1 MSKNYSFKTVP
12 TLRKSRGRFDLSFGN
27 KTTMNVGTLYP
38 IYVQEVYPGDTF
50 KVKPTFV
57 CRSTTP
63 FLKPVMDN
71 LFLDTYFF
79 FVPNRIIDTK
89 FETVI
94 GAVSQPS
101 EWQIRS
107 DRKVPTISISDTG
120 VAPGGVADY
129 LGLPIGCKQT
139 DISLY
144 PFRAFAKVYDDWF
157 RDENNVQPMLVQT
170 GDAGA
175 FEKLNNNEWTSQ
187 NYTGKLPKVAKMH
200 DYFTSCLPGVYKGQ
214 TPVVPLYST
223 KSIDG
228 SMYAPVVGK
237 GTEVPT
243 DFFYNPNKGD
253 PLLFANEDQQLAA
266 STTSPLYVKSSDD
279 LELDLG
285 LRVVAGMSPATGVN
299 STYALYPANLYAD
312 LTSVGTGIT
321 SVDLIQAMALQKM
334 LANDARGGTRY
345 AEILQSH
352 FGVMSPDQRLQRSEF
367 LGGKRSPLSVTQ
379 VAQTGAT
386 TEKNPLADLA
396 GYSQSV
402 GQSKFSKGFVEHGFI
417 IGVACI
423 RYFHSYQ
430 QGVERFWTRNER
442 LDFYDPAFA
451 NITEQPVYK
460 SELYSNGSVIGD
472 STSSG
477 IFGYQEA
484 WADLRSRRNQI
495 TGQMRSSST
504 GNSLDMWH
512 FADEYTSA
520 PVLGKDFIDETPVFV
535 DRTLSVPSTS
545 QDQFILDFWFD
556 NIAIRVL
563 PVYSIPRL

>member
-94 GAVSQPS
+94 GAVSVPN
-101 EWQIRS
+101 EWANRTV
-107 DRKVPTISISDTG
+107 RKVPTLRMSNG
-120 VAPGGVADY
+120 VTPGGVADY
-129 LGLPIGCKQT
+129 LGLPLGCKQT

-157 RDENNVQPMLVQT
+157 RDENNVQPMLIQT
-170 GDAGA
+170 GDSAVS
-175 FEKLNNNEWTSQ
+175 EVLNDNDWAPN

-214 TPVVPLYST
+214 TPLVPVSSEYNVDGDIPIKNSSVIGTPSENPVWNEEPTRFADCNGEGFNSGYVSIFPSLAGSAYGYLSSVPIEGVAENTPLGAYNLVVP
-223 KSIDG
+223 G
-228 SMYAPVVGK
+228 G
-237 GTEVPT
+237 
-243 DFFYNPNKGD
+243 
-253 PLLFANEDQQLAA
+253 
-266 STTSPLYVKSSDD
+266 
-279 LELDLG
+279 G
-285 LRVVAGMSPATGVN
+285 L
-299 STYALYPANLYAD
+299 
-312 LTSVGTGIT
+312 GIT

-345 AEILQSH
+345 TEILQSH

-386 TEKNPLADLA
+386 TENNPLADLA

-402 GQSKFSKGFVEHGFI
+402 GQARFSKGFVEHGFV

-451 NITEQPVYK
+451 HITEQPVYK
-460 SELYSNGSVIGD
+460 SELYSNGGVVGD

-495 TGQMRSSST
+495 TGQMRSSTS
-504 GNSLDMWH
+504 GNSLDIWH
-512 FADEYTSA
+512 FADNYTSS
-520 PVLGKDFIDETPVFV
+520 PVLGKDFINETPVFV
-535 DRTLSVPSTS
+535 DRTLSVSSTS
-545 QDQFILDFWFD
+545 QDQFIIDLWFE

-563 PVYSIPRL
+563 PVFSVPKLG

>member
-71 LFLDTYFF
+71 LFMDTYFF
-79 FVPNRIIDTK
+79 FVPNRIIDNK

-94 GAVSQPS
+94 GAVAEPN
-101 EWQIRS
+101 EWASRT
-107 DRKVPTISISDTG
+107 DRKVPTLRMSNG
-120 VAPGGVADY
+120 VTPGGVADY
-129 LGLPIGCKQT
+129 LGLPLGCKQT

-157 RDENNVQPMLVQT
+157 RDENNVQPMLIQT
-170 GDAGA
+170 GDAA
-175 FEKLNNNEWTSQ
+175 LSEILNSNDWAPN

-214 TPVVPLYST
+214 TPLVPVSSEYNVDGDIPIKNSSVIHLPSENPVWNAEPTRIADCEQEAINSGYVGLFPNTSGSYAGYMSSVPVEGVAESSSLGIYNLVVP
-223 KSIDG
+223 G
-228 SMYAPVVGK
+228 G
-237 GTEVPT
+237 
-243 DFFYNPNKGD
+243 
-253 PLLFANEDQQLAA
+253 
-266 STTSPLYVKSSDD
+266 
-279 LELDLG
+279 G
-285 LRVVAGMSPATGVN
+285 L
-299 STYALYPANLYAD
+299 
-312 LTSVGTGIT
+312 GIT
-321 SVDLIQAMALQKM
+321 SIDLIQAMALQKM

-345 AEILQSH
+345 TEILQSH

-386 TEKNPLADLA
+386 TENNPLADLA

-402 GQSKFSKGFVEHGFI
+402 GQARFSKGFVEHGFV

-451 NITEQPVYK
+451 HITEQPVYK
-460 SELYSNGSVIGD
+460 SELYSNGGVVGD

-495 TGQMRSSST
+495 TGQMRSSTSGT
-504 GNSLDMWH
+504 SLDIWH
-512 FADEYTSA
+512 FADNYTSA
-520 PVLGKDFIDETPVFV
+520 PVLGKDFINETPVFV

-545 QDQFILDFWFD
+545 QDQFIIDLWFE

-563 PVYSIPRL
+563 PVFSVPKLG

>member
-57 CRSTTP
+57 CRSTSP

-79 FVPNRIIDTK
+79 FVPNRIIDSR
-89 FETVI
+89 FEAVI
-94 GAVSQPS
+94 GAVSEPN
-101 EWQIRS
+101 EWVNRTERQ
-107 DRKVPTISISDTG
+107 VPTLKMSDG
-120 VAPGGVADY
+120 VTPGGVADY
-129 LGLPIGCKQT
+129 IGLPLGCKQS
-139 DISLY
+139 DIILY
-144 PFRAFAKVYDDWF
+144 PFRAFAKIYDDWF
-157 RDENNVQPMLVQT
+157 RDENNVQPMLIQT
-170 GDAGA
+170 GDSAA
-175 FEKLNNNEWTSQ
+175 SEVLNDNDWAPN

-214 TPVVPLYST
+214 TPLVPVSSEYNVDGDIPIKNSSIIGTPSENPVWNAEPTRFSSDVVGQGLSVGPVVFSPSSDGASNGVFGVNPEEGVLPPSTNLCAYNLVVP
-223 KSIDG
+223 G
-228 SMYAPVVGK
+228 G
-237 GTEVPT
+237 
-243 DFFYNPNKGD
+243 
-253 PLLFANEDQQLAA
+253 
-266 STTSPLYVKSSDD
+266 
-279 LELDLG
+279 G
-285 LRVVAGMSPATGVN
+285 L
-299 STYALYPANLYAD
+299 
-312 LTSVGTGIT
+312 GIT

-345 AEILQSH
+345 TEILQSH

-386 TEKNPLADLA
+386 TGNSPLADLA

-402 GQSKFSKGFVEHGFI
+402 GQARFSKGFVEHGFI

-451 NITEQPVYK
+451 HITEQPVYK
-460 SELYSNGSVIGD
+460 SELYSNGGVVGD

-495 TGQMRSSST
+495 TGQMRSSSS
-504 GNSLDMWH
+504 GISLDIWH
-512 FADEYTSA
+512 FADNYTSA
-520 PVLGKDFIDETPVFV
+520 PVLGKDFINETPVFV

-545 QDQFILDFWFD
+545 QDQFIVDLWFE

-563 PVYSIPRL
+563 PVFSVPKLG

>member
-57 CRSTTP
+57 CRSTSP

-79 FVPNRIIDTK
+79 FVPNRIIDSR
-89 FETVI
+89 FEAVI
-94 GAVSQPS
+94 GAVSEPN
-101 EWQIRS
+101 EWVNRTERQ
-107 DRKVPTISISDTG
+107 VPTLKMSDG
-120 VAPGGVADY
+120 VTPGGVADY
-129 LGLPIGCKQT
+129 IGLPLGCKQS
-139 DISLY
+139 DIILY
-144 PFRAFAKVYDDWF
+144 PFRAFAKIYDDWF
-157 RDENNVQPMLVQT
+157 RDENNVQPMLIQT
-170 GDAGA
+170 GDSAA
-175 FEKLNNNEWTSQ
+175 SEVLNDNDWAPN

-214 TPVVPLYST
+214 TPLVPVSSEYNVDGDIPIKNSSIIGTPSENPVWNAEPTRFSSDLVGQGLSVGPVVFSPSSDGASNGVFGVNPEEGVLPPSTNLCAYNLVVP
-223 KSIDG
+223 G
-228 SMYAPVVGK
+228 G
-237 GTEVPT
+237 
-243 DFFYNPNKGD
+243 
-253 PLLFANEDQQLAA
+253 
-266 STTSPLYVKSSDD
+266 
-279 LELDLG
+279 G
-285 LRVVAGMSPATGVN
+285 L
-299 STYALYPANLYAD
+299 
-312 LTSVGTGIT
+312 GIT

-345 AEILQSH
+345 TEILQSH

-386 TEKNPLADLA
+386 TGNSPLADLA

-402 GQSKFSKGFVEHGFI
+402 GQARFSKGFVEHGFI

-451 NITEQPVYK
+451 HITEQPVYK
-460 SELYSNGSVIGD
+460 SELYSNGGVVGD

-495 TGQMRSSST
+495 TGQMRSSSS
-504 GNSLDMWH
+504 GISLDIWH
-512 FADEYTSA
+512 FADNYTSA
-520 PVLGKDFIDETPVFV
+520 PVLGKDFINETPVFV

-545 QDQFILDFWFD
+545 QDQFIVDLWFE

-563 PVYSIPRL
+563 PVFSVPKLC

>member
-79 FVPNRIIDTK
+79 FVPNRIIDSR
-89 FETVI
+89 FEAVI
-94 GAVSQPS
+94 GAVSEPN
-101 EWQIRS
+101 EWANRTERQ
-107 DRKVPTISISDTG
+107 VPTLIMSNG
-120 VAPGGVADY
+120 VTPGGVADY
-129 LGLPIGCKQT
+129 LGLPLGCKQS

-157 RDENNVQPMLVQT
+157 RDENNVQPMLIQT
-170 GDAGA
+170 GDSVSS
-175 FEKLNNNEWTSQ
+175 EVLNDNDWAPN

-214 TPVVPLYST
+214 TPLVPVSSEYNVDGDIPIKNSAVIHLPSENPVWNAEPTRFSSDVVGQGLSVGPVVFSPSFDGSSNGTFGVNPQEGVLPPSTNLCAYNLVVP
-223 KSIDG
+223 G
-228 SMYAPVVGK
+228 G
-237 GTEVPT
+237 
-243 DFFYNPNKGD
+243 
-253 PLLFANEDQQLAA
+253 
-266 STTSPLYVKSSDD
+266 
-279 LELDLG
+279 G
-285 LRVVAGMSPATGVN
+285 L
-299 STYALYPANLYAD
+299 
-312 LTSVGTGIT
+312 GIT

-345 AEILQSH
+345 TEILQSH

-386 TEKNPLADLA
+386 TENNPLADLA

-402 GQSKFSKGFVEHGFI
+402 GQARFSKGFVEHGFI

-451 NITEQPVYK
+451 HITEQPVYK
-460 SELYSNGSVIGD
+460 SELYSNGGVVGD

-495 TGQMRSSST
+495 TGQMRSSTT
-504 GNSLDMWH
+504 GITLDIWH
-512 FADEYTSA
+512 FADNYTSA
-520 PVLGKDFIDETPVFV
+520 PVLGKDFINETPVFV

-545 QDQFILDFWFD
+545 QDQFIIDLWFE

-563 PVYSIPRL
+563 PVFSVPKLG